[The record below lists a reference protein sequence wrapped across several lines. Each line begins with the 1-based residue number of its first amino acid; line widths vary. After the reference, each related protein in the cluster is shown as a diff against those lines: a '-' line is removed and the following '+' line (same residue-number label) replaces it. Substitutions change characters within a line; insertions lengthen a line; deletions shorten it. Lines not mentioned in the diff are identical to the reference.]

1 MNRFILVIFFSISFC
16 LTGQRVLADEIR
28 IGILKHDINVR
39 LKHRYEKGYD
49 VNLEYLFGEKYEFLR
64 GYPHIGADINNSK
77 YASSVYTG
85 LTWHFDMM
93 ESIFCEVS
101 LGGAIH
107 NGELKKSEKQRALRK
122 RPLGSRLLFRESV
135 SLGVKLN
142 EIHAITLI
150 LDHISNADIVKPN
163 AGLTNLG
170 IRYGFKF

>member
-1 MNRFILVIFFSISFC
+1 MNRLILLIFLSISFC

-39 LKHRYEKGYD
+39 FKHRYEKGCD
-49 VNLEYLFGEKYEFLR
+49 FNFEYLLGENYKLLR
-64 GYPHIGADINNSK
+64 GYPHIGADINNGR

-85 LTWHFDMM
+85 LTWRFDIT
-93 ESIFCEVS
+93 ESMFWEIS
-101 LGGAIH
+101 IGGAIH
-107 NGELKKSEKQRALRK
+107 NGELKKSPEQRALKK
-122 RPLGSRLLFRESV
+122 RPLGSRLLFRESF
-135 SLGVKLN
+135 SLGVKFN

-170 IRYGFKF
+170 IRYGYKF